1 MKSLWQLDERM
12 PGRISVWE
20 QSRAKG
26 SGDALCPPC
35 LKCPE
40 ELILALLRV
49 VIVWL
54 LHSETGLKESQ
65 WLQVLSPPQYT
76 ASTQLLSAVISI
88 LIVFLGLL

>member
-1 MKSLWQLDERM
+1 MRECLDASQSGNNQEQREVETRCALPVSSAQKSSFL
-12 PGRISVWE
+12 PS
-20 QSRAKG
+20 
-26 SGDALCPPC
+26 
-35 LKCPE
+35 
-40 ELILALLRV
+40 LRV